1 MLGTFRNLFQELADK
16 NAEGESFD
24 KLKTKLDR
32 MEQLAVEMDDLSAFS
47 AKLTTEGLFVD
58 FSNLYGEIAGAL
70 AAKQYAKATT
80 DEELLE
86 QTLAAYESSL
96 KNYEN
101 EPKQKPLYDIL
112 KHIID
117 LGRSGISYPVFLRV
131 CEEKGLYKMMEGGAV
146 SRGGLVE
153 ELTFNQIFNMA
164 VPIQKTTELLK
175 VYDTLSD
182 QSPFKTPDLFLFG
195 LERTRIDW
203 HYHPVQNRWDAIVRG
218 WERLFE
224 LVFDWLDSFAD
235 FAPADFRWAALGD
248 MQRTMRNIKRTNDC
262 NPGFLKERERIFFE
276 YFQLK
281 WDDIFTHETFLNEM
295 KSGRI
300 WYSDELFALI
310 QETYPHCKPFSKPPK
325 ELIQHAEDIH
335 HHQRFK
341 RPNSFELTPADQ
353 KRLSDLIGEEKFKQI
368 YGKA

>member
-24 KLKTKLDR
+24 KLRAKLDR

-58 FSNLYGEIAGAL
+58 FSNLYGEIAGAM
-70 AAKQYAKATT
+70 AAKQYAKVTT
-80 DEELLE
+80 DEELLA

-131 CEEKGLYKMMEGGAV
+131 CEEKGLYKMMEGGVV
-146 SRGGLVE
+146 SRAGLVE